1 MSDYVTPMREHD
13 SVEQAIEKSFAPGYE
28 VLYVGDSDEADKYWA
43 VAECGGT
50 RAVYEYRVETF
61 GGEYHFRSIPVD
73 PATPCGHSPKINQL
87 LNN

>member
-1 MSDYVTPMREHD
+1 MSDYATSMREHD

-43 VAECGGT
+43 VAEYGGD
-50 RAVYEYRVETF
+50 RAVYEYQVETF
-61 GGEYHFRSIPVD
+61 GGEYHFQSIPVN
-73 PATPCGHSPKINQL
+73 PATPCAHNPEINQL